1 MKATTKLSTTMTTS
15 DHDENGISNGNNNP
29 VVYGVLLRIA
39 TVNRKKK
46 KKKQHNNDDNTA
58 TVEWYRCVA
67 SNNVDPSLVQIL
79 TKSSYIKFLS
89 CSMSPIEYNG
99 RHSNMDCAIILEAM
113 KEYTNRNNSRAR
125 TIIDHVHDD
134 QSSSSPTTTTTT
146 TTTTLVDLSSINR
159 QLHDGNLPIVPIR
172 RSQSH
177 QLCIK
182 QSVNLFFNRFT
193 IQYFACQ
200 PLRYSPRTIYRF
212 SCKQKYIAL
221 TIDDAPCRFNT
232 PGSSL
237 LPQVLNLLSKYEA
250 NATFM
255 SIQQYLSYKANE
267 SSIIRLLKQGHELA
281 NHGSQDES
289 MTSLSEEEF
298 KREVEKCNTTIQT
311 LHEKA
316 GLSARIKNKWFRA
329 PHGQYTKT
337 MESALTKLGMYNV
350 MCDVYA
356 VDPIVEDSEWIG
368 TTLAQQARSGSII
381 LIHMPEIGF
390 RQYNLRALEV
400 LLDTLTKQGYQIVT
414 VSQLEKISIEQ
425 KE

>member
-1 MKATTKLSTTMTTS
+1 MKATTKLSTTMSTS
-15 DHDENGISNGNNNP
+15 DHDENGMSNCNNNP

-46 KKKQHNNDDNTA
+46 TQHNNDDNTA

-89 CSMSPIEYNG
+89 CSMSPIEYYG
-99 RHSNMDCAIILEAM
+99 RYSNMDCAIILEAM
-113 KEYTNRNNSRAR
+113 KEYTNRNNSRA
-125 TIIDHVHDD
+125 TTVDDIHDD
-134 QSSSSPTTTTTT
+134 QSSSSLTTT

-212 SCKQKYIAL
+212 DCKQKYIAL

-232 PGSSL
+232 PCSSL
-237 LPQVLNLLSKYEA
+237 LPQVLNLLSKYDA
-250 NATFM
+250 KATFM

-267 SSIIRLLKQGHELA
+267 SSIIKLLQQGHELA

-289 MTSLSEEEF
+289 MVSLTEEELI
-298 KREVEKCNTTIQT
+298 REVEKCNATIQS
-311 LHEKA
+311 LHERA
-316 GLSARIKNKWFRA
+316 GLSARIKSKWFRA
-329 PHGQYTKT
+329 PHGRYTKT